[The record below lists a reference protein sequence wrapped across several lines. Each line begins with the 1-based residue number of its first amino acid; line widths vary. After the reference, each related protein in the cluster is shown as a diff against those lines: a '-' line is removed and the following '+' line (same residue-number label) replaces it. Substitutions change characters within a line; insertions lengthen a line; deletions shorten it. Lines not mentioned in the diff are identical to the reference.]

1 MSGLNNINDGGK
13 KMSSV
18 LVIDDEEGI
27 TAVIQEALSL
37 YGYNVQ
43 TACDG
48 NEGIQKFKDQT
59 FDVVITDIMMP
70 NTDGNSVVRYI
81 RDSSRR
87 TTPIIG
93 MSGTPLLLND
103 SDFDKVLCKP
113 FPLQSLI
120 NTVRTFP
127 PVADFER
134 VRLRACA

>member
-1 MSGLNNINDGGK
+1 
-13 KMSSV
+13 MSSV

-27 TAVIQEALSL
+27 TEVIQEALSL
-37 YGYNVQ
+37 YGYDVQ
-43 TACDG
+43 TAYDG
-48 NEGIQKFKDQT
+48 NEGIQKFKDQF
-59 FDVVITDIMMP
+59 FDVVITDVMMP

-81 RDSSRR
+81 RNSCRR

-103 SDFDKVLCKP
+103 SDFDKVLFKP

-127 PVADFER
+127 PVTNFGK
-134 VRLRACA
+134 VRLRACV

>member
-1 MSGLNNINDGGK
+1 
-13 KMSSV
+13 MSSV

-27 TAVIQEALSL
+27 TEVIQEALSL
-37 YGYNVQ
+37 YGYDVQ

-48 NEGIQKFKDQT
+48 NEGIQKFKDQL

-103 SDFDKVLCKP
+103 SDFDKVLFKP

-127 PVADFER
+127 PVVDFEK

>member
-1 MSGLNNINDGGK
+1 MSG
-13 KMSSV
+13 V

-27 TAVIQEALSL
+27 TEVIQEALSL
-37 YGYNVQ
+37 SGYDVQ

-48 NEGIQKFKDQT
+48 NEGIQKFKDQI
-59 FDVVITDIMMP
+59 FDVVITDVMMP

-81 RDSSRR
+81 RASGRR

-103 SDFDKVLCKP
+103 SDFDKVLFKP

-120 NTVRTFP
+120 NAVKKFL

-134 VRLRACA
+134 IRLRACA